1 MRLPHESSEGSAVPP
16 GRPRSCLLNLAVGV
30 AILALAA
37 AFIEP
42 KPKDAATA
50 CPVEPEPELALEEA
64 A

>member
-1 MRLPHESSEGSAVPP
+1 M
-16 GRPRSCLLNLAVGV
+16 

-50 CPVEPEPELALEEA
+50 CPVEPEPELALEEGSVSQEHRRAPEGPHSA
-64 A
+64 ALTAPCSGPED